1 MINNSLIKVQVQEFN
16 SPTKPQRRLINQRIK
31 PYIQAYGLSPDL
43 FEMKGKSVVYKN
55 NNPNNQS
62 QQNRSVMS
70 IRSSTKK
77 PYQKISIHRPQ
88 TASLQLPNNFDLPIT
103 NKYANL
109 FNEIKNAENKP
120 QFQYLQKA
128 EKSLIF
134 EEVDERSEQSI
145 IRKYDSMLKNIA
157 HLEKVKQQ
165 KIQELEMLQSK
176 IDEVKNVDIHS
187 SRFIIKKNV
196 HKSSLREK
204 KDKAA
209 SLIQA
214 HVKGRFY
221 QRRYIF
227 WKKKNEEKLR
237 KVIFIQQW
245 WKNQLKHIKIQKQ
258 FRITHR
264 CKQVRLIGG
273 RTIFIITNYSYI
285 LYRIRL
291 LLIDRMGVMKGV
303 FRLYLNLQN
312 CSTVL
317 NEDISK
323 ESFEFESL
331 MNLII
336 SNLIQLIQIKDDHFI
351 LDLQNQNIIDIPH
364 LMLQVYM
371 KLNFIATNQYQLLIH
386 IKEEAQQE
394 SQNQIEQLQQ
404 NHYQY
409 LQTENYQENKKKDN
423 QNDQDIQAY
432 SNLVEQQ
439 VNIYTAEQY
448 CQKIEESQSSEVQQ
462 NINQQQSYD
471 ENTNKEIQ
479 REIIENQ
486 DQNSK
491 ILNNQNMVEIQDK
504 QVIEQQI
511 QDNKTFQN
519 ENRQTDKE
527 FKDKLIQFDDLKN
540 NQSRDTKTNQD
551 QEDNIQQN
559 QTTDQIQQIYIQN
572 PQNLPIKQNS
582 EIKSKIIL
590 DIIQES
596 QQFQQSSENLS
607 DENNQEIQ
615 QTSNQINYNS
625 IQSSNK
631 VKLFESTQI
640 NQNEVSSSQRLV
652 YKQPDQEEIQ
662 TNQVDIIQMNL
673 NDIDVDQTEC
683 VKSQNQGLKSVKQDL
698 QTSPIEQNS
707 QMNLSQ
713 ERIVEN
719 KKEEFEFMEI
729 KVNKPIEIQQANDED
744 DQQEQIF
751 QSEYIYYQNSNIFS
765 QKNEADPQSQIYKKK
780 DNQNQQQQP
789 SQIDFHLL
797 KSCESNIF
805 EPVKYLNSGELLS
818 RTNFL
823 VQLGQLEKIENENTS
838 LLISGDLKKEVE
850 DLPEPVNLR
859 KNNSNQQEQ
868 FMESQSF
875 LRRMP
880 SDFKSPLMDD
890 TLKLSATFKFQIS
903 SEFKA
908 FESGQL
914 ISQLFDIKIQQQ
926 DSLEYSLD
934 ESQDL
939 QPIYITTIRV
949 DDINVDVFQIKDLLR
964 LKDKND
970 IYRQFDFKISK
981 IQQSNCDYIIQNLFV
996 YIIKNGINCIEGN
1009 QIVRIQRY
1017 LRRFRFIKSCV
1028 LTLYRESILICLFKS
1043 FFGMKLSIYGQV
1055 QQGVEIM
1062 IERMGIKSR
1071 KILENNFYSICPLV
1085 LSSEMEVEQMILTA
1099 IKAFDFESE

>member
-16 SPTKPQRRLINQRIK
+16 SPAKPQRRLIYQRIK

-43 FEMKGKSVVYKN
+43 FEVKGKSVVCKN

-62 QQNRSVMS
+62 QQNRSMMS

-77 PYQKISIHRPQ
+77 PNQKISIHRPQ
-88 TASLQLPNNFDLPIT
+88 TASLQLPNNFDLPIS

-134 EEVDERSEQSI
+134 EEADETSQQSI
-145 IRKYDSMLKNIA
+145 IRKHDSMLKHIA
-157 HLEKVKQQ
+157 HLEKVKKQ

-176 IDEVKNVDIHS
+176 IDEVKNVDINS
-187 SRFIIKKNV
+187 SRFIIRKSV
-196 HKSSLREK
+196 HKSTLREK

-209 SLIQA
+209 SYIQA
-214 HVKGRFY
+214 HVKGRIY
-221 QRRYIF
+221 QKRYIF
-227 WKKKNEEKLR
+227 WKKKQEEQLR
-237 KVIFIQQW
+237 KLIFIQKW
-245 WKNQLKHIKIQKQ
+245 WKLQMKQLKIQKQ

-264 CKQVRLIGG
+264 SKQVRLIEDS
-273 RTIFIITNYSYI
+273 TFLIITNYSYV

-291 LLIDRMGVMKGV
+291 LLIDRKRVMKGV

-331 MNLII
+331 LNLII
-336 SNLIQLIQIKDDHFI
+336 NNLIQLIQIQDDRLI

-364 LMLQVYM
+364 LMLQVYL
-371 KLNFIATNQYQLLIH
+371 KLNFITANQYSLLIH
-386 IKEEAQQE
+386 IKEEALKE
-394 SQNQIEQLQQ
+394 SAPQNQLEQLQQ
-404 NHYQY
+404 NHYQN
-409 LQTENYQENKKKDN
+409 LQTENLEKDN
-423 QNDQDIQAY
+423 QNNWDIQVQF
-432 SNLVEQQ
+432 NPVEQQ
-439 VNIYTAEQY
+439 VNEQIVEQS
-448 CQKIEESQSSEVQQ
+448 CQIIEEFQSQERQQ
-462 NINQQQSYD
+462 NINLQQYND
-471 ENTNKEIQ
+471 ENTEMVQNQ
-479 REIIENQ
+479 DQ

-491 ILNNQNMVEIQDK
+491 ILNTQNMVEIQDK
-504 QVIEQQI
+504 QVIEQEK
-511 QDNKTFQN
+511 QDNNTFQN
-519 ENRQTDKE
+519 ENYCTDKE
-527 FKDKLIQFDDLKN
+527 LKDQQIQFDDLN
-540 NQSRDTKTNQD
+540 NDQNSEAKRNQD

-559 QTTDQIQQIYIQN
+559 QTNNQIQQISIQDSQN
-572 PQNLPIKQNS
+572 PQIKQNS

-596 QQFQQSSENLS
+596 QQFQQSSENLN
-607 DENNQEIQ
+607 DEDNQEIQ
-615 QTSNQINYNS
+615 QISNQINYNS

-640 NQNEVSSSQRLV
+640 NQNEISSSQRLV
-652 YKQPDQEEIQ
+652 DFDRYRDQEEIQ
-662 TNQVDIIQMNL
+662 INKEDIIQYQQNDEDANQQESVKCQNL
-673 NDIDVDQTEC
+673 DY
-683 VKSQNQGLKSVKQDL
+683 KSVKQD
-698 QTSPIEQNS
+698 QQIIAQPIEKTS
-707 QMNLSQ
+707 QIKLSQ
-713 ERIVEN
+713 ENFVEN
-719 KKEEFEFMEI
+719 KNEEFECMEN
-729 KVNKPIEIQQANDED
+729 KVDRPIEIQQADDED
-744 DQQEQIF
+744 DQQEKIV

-765 QKNEADPQSQIYKKK
+765 QKNEGEPQSKIYKKK

-789 SQIDFHLL
+789 SQIDFHLI

-823 VQLGQLEKIENENTS
+823 AQLGQLEKFENENTS
-838 LLISGDLKKEVE
+838 LLVSGDLKKEVE
-850 DLPEPVNLR
+850 GLPEPINLR
-859 KNNSNQQEQ
+859 NNNNNHQEQ
-868 FMESQSF
+868 LLESQSF
-875 LRRMP
+875 LQRMP
-880 SDFKSPLMDD
+880 SEFRSPLMDD
-890 TLKLSATFKFQIS
+890 TLKLSTTFKFQFS

-914 ISQLFDIKIQQQ
+914 ISQLFDIKVQQQ

-949 DDINVDVFQIKDLLR
+949 DNINVDVYQIKDMLR
-964 LKDKND
+964 LKDKNS
-970 IYRQFDFKISK
+970 IYQQFDFKISK

-996 YIIKNGINCIEGN
+996 YIIKNRINCIEGN

-1028 LTLYRESILICLFKS
+1028 LTLHQESILICLFKS
-1043 FFGMKLSIYGQV
+1043 FFRVKLSIYGQV
-1055 QQGVEIM
+1055 QQGEEIM
-1062 IERMGIKSR
+1062 IEKMETQGR

-1085 LSSEMEVEQMILTA
+1085 LSSQMELEQMILTA